1 MTILC
6 GTRISQNVFCK
17 KCNEEESE
25 SETDREPEAAG
36 VSRAVPIILDLCGQL
51 FLPWK
56 FLFWSSK
63 KKRKR
68 NELTRGRT
76 PNQTVVLIPSALL
89 IAV

>member
-36 VSRAVPIILDLCGQL
+36 VS
-51 FLPWK
+51 
-56 FLFWSSK
+56 
-63 KKRKR
+63 
-68 NELTRGRT
+68 
-76 PNQTVVLIPSALL
+76 
-89 IAV
+89 